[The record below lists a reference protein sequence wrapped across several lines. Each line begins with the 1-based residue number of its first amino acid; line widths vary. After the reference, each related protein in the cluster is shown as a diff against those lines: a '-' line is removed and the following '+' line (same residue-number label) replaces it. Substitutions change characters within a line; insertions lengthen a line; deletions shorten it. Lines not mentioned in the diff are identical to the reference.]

1 MSLRTQSIQAFL
13 DQLASP
19 SPTPGGGSVAA
30 LSGALAAGLIV
41 MVCDLTIGRPRYA
54 EFADEAQLI
63 RAEAEHLRQHLTD
76 LIDHD
81 IAAYQAVASA
91 YKLAKDDPS
100 RAPAITT
107 AMLTATDIPLQI
119 AEAAARLLP
128 LALPVAVAG
137 NKSAVGDVV
146 AAAHLSVAAVQA
158 ALVNVTANL
167 PSLGE
172 HPQATEYAARYQ
184 RALADLSERCA
195 AVVAAGTAR
204 M

>member
-1 MSLRTQSIQAFL
+1 MSLRTQSIATFL
-13 DQLASP
+13 DQLASA

-54 EFADEAQLI
+54 EFDDEARRI
-63 RAEAEHLRQHLTD
+63 RAEAEHLRQLLTD
-76 LIDHD
+76 LIDRD
-81 IAAYQAVASA
+81 VVAYQAVASA
-91 YKLAKDDPS
+91 YKLAKDDPN

-107 AMLTATDIPLQI
+107 AMLTATDVPLQI

-146 AAAHLSVAAVQA
+146 AAAHLSMAAVQA

-167 PSLGE
+167 PSLGD
-172 HPQATEYAARYQ
+172 HPQATACAIRQ
-184 RALADLSERCA
+184 QHALTDLHERCA

>member
-1 MSLRTQSIQAFL
+1 MSLRTQSVQSFL
-13 DQLASP
+13 DQLASA

-54 EFADEAQLI
+54 EFDGDAQRI
-63 RAEAEHLRQHLTD
+63 RAEAEHLRQQLTD

-100 RAPAITT
+100 RAAAIAA

-167 PSLGE
+167 PSLSN
-172 HPQATEYAARYQ
+172 HPQATEFVARQQ
-184 RALADLSERCA
+184 RVLADIHSQCA
-195 AVVAAGTAR
+195 AIVAAGTAR